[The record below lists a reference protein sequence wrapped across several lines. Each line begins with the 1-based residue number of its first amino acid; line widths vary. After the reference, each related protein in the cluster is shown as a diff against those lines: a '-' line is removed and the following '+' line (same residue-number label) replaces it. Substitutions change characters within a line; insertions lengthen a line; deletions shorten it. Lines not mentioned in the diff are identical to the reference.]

1 MVDASGLHSKDPP
14 SLGDHSIRGGL
25 EWETLKFLE
34 KINRRHEGLHLKVQ
48 WEVVNQ
54 RRQEQGESRI
64 PNRFSVDDP
73 GPPRDDHD
81 DPGDARMLSGETATV
96 ELDSGEVVDIPIE
109 YLEIGRE
116 VVQAPDPPP
125 EPEPSPG
132 DEDEDPGQT
141 S

>member
-1 MVDASGLHSKDPP
+1 M
-14 SLGDHSIRGGL
+14 
-25 EWETLKFLE
+25 
-34 KINRRHEGLHLKVQ
+34 
-48 WEVVNQ
+48 
-54 RRQEQGESRI
+54 
-64 PNRFSVDDP
+64 DDP

-81 DPGDARMLSGETATV
+81 DPGDARIAARMLSGETATV